1 MVSEIA
7 ALSCPKKLANPD
19 AAIGTERRSSAGKIG
34 LPSLS
39 SLLKF
44 LKLSAAADQIARHS
58 RQARNLNAT
67 SSCGSQS
74 NLSMRRDLGENS
86 ILGFLFQYPE
96 KLVVRALVV
105 LVKETKC
112 LLFNL

>member
-1 MVSEIA
+1 
-7 ALSCPKKLANPD
+7 
-19 AAIGTERRSSAGKIG
+19 
-34 LPSLS
+34 
-39 SLLKF
+39 
-44 LKLSAAADQIARHS
+44 
-58 RQARNLNAT
+58 
-67 SSCGSQS
+67 
-74 NLSMRRDLGENS
+74 MRRDLGENS